1 MYSYISCT
9 CDICTFVV
17 DGDKF
22 MLWRSS
28 GGRIWDGGA
37 SAVGLGGKDQDPSFG
52 GLLGSL
58 GGK

>member
-1 MYSYISCT
+1 M
-9 CDICTFVV
+9 
-17 DGDKF
+17 
-22 MLWRSS
+22 
-28 GGRIWDGGA
+28 IWDGGA